1 MRRQPAMLHVIV
13 TTLIVVSCPYGR
25 PLASFT
31 SNLVLASA
39 AVRVPCPHLP
49 PVCQSLSHYRVASL
63 TPWLTLTPAREHLT
77 PAAPALSQVL
87 SLMHCSHALLPSH
100 LLACAAPIHTLLM
113 AGGWGQAA
121 AASHSDP
128 ACVLSVRC
136 ALILLAPSGT
146 VVWHY
151 AELLMVPQ

>member
-1 MRRQPAMLHVIV
+1 MLHVIV
-13 TTLIVVSCPYGR
+13 ATLIVVSCPYGR

-39 AVRVPCPHLP
+39 AVRVPCPHP
-49 PVCQSLSHYRVASL
+49 CVSLSLYRVASL
-63 TPWLTLTPAREHLT
+63 TPWLTLTPCSLLLPQRL
-77 PAAPALSQVL
+77 LSRRC
-87 SLMHCSHALLPSH
+87 SRSRSCTACMRCSHSH

-128 ACVLSVRC
+128 ACGLSVRC
-136 ALILLAPSGT
+136 ALFLLAPSGT